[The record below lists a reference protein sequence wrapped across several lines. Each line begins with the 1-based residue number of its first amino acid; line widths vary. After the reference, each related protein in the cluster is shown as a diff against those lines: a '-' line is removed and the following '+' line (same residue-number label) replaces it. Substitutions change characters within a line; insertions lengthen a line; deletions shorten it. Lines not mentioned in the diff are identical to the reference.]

1 MISRRKLLLAAAPA
15 ALTLAGCSAQQE
27 SNFRNGLTNFAA
39 QAYQDINVV
48 AAFLES
54 LIRQVAAGA
63 ITAAKAAASFAAK
76 GAPYIVPGIQI
87 FVSVVRLAGQVAAA
101 DPAIGQSKQ
110 FTAIYGQAN
119 VLAANPVIQ
128 AAAANGKLPSDP
140 VTVLTG
146 IIDLSAQI
154 LALTNG
160 KASPTAAASAAA

>member
-27 SNFRNGLTNFAA
+27 ANFRSGLTNFAA
-39 QAYQDINVV
+39 KAYQDINVV

-63 ITAAKAAASFAAK
+63 ITAAKAAAAFAAK
-76 GAPYIVPGIQI
+76 GAPYIVPGVQI
-87 FVSVVRLAGQVAAA
+87 FVSLVRLAGQVAAV
-101 DPAIGQSKQ
+101 DPAINGNKT
-110 FTAIYGQAN
+110 FVAVYGQATI
-119 VLAANPVIQ
+119 LAANPVIQ
-128 AAAANGKLPSDP
+128 STAANGTLPSDP

-146 IIDLSAQI
+146 VIDLSAQI

-160 KASPTAAASAAA
+160 KATPTAAASAVA